1 MGKGKYQEWLENDS
15 LLLIKSWARDGLT
28 DEEIARNIGI
38 STSTFYEWCKRFT
51 EFSETIKKAR
61 KPVAVEVEDTFFEK
75 KLQGYIVKETTKE
88 VTIAPNGAKT
98 QHIKEAERYIPP
110 DTTAMIFFLKNRMPD
125 KYRDKP
131 NTDSNKEVLDK
142 LDDVL
147 KDIKGVK

>member
-38 STSTFYEWCKRFT
+38 SSSTFYEWCKRFSV
-51 EFSETIKKAR
+51 FSETIKKGR
-61 KPVAVEVEDTFFEK
+61 KPVTVEVEDTFFEK
-75 KLQGYIVKETTKE
+75 KLQGYTVTEKTKE
-88 VTIAPNGAKT
+88 VTISPDGAKT
-98 QHIKEAERYIPP
+98 QHIKESERYIPP

-131 NTDSNKEVLDK
+131 VTDSNREVLDK
-142 LDDVL
+142 LDNVL
-147 KDIKGVK
+147 NDIKGIK